1 MSFRLFKTRKGNSM
15 ADLIKKKCDRET
27 TKIENTVY
35 NIPNLG
41 IVKEYDECY
50 KITQPYTNIKYS
62 TGDYTVLRK
71 YRTIYNNRKLDENR
85 KPIQFFNG
93 EMNSS
98 MYLEK
103 SNTQSSTST
112 QNICDNQYKNYI
124 YKQIDI
130 PDKEE
135 KILCEKTVMR
145 ELPDRDWNTF
155 QIQ

>member
-1 MSFRLFKTRKGNSM
+1 MSFRLFKTQKGNTM

-35 NIPNLG
+35 NVPNLG

-50 KITQPYTNIKYS
+50 KITQPYTNIKY
-62 TGDYTVLRK
+62 TIGDYTVLRK

-103 SNTQSSTST
+103 SNSQSPTSK

-124 YKQIDI
+124 YKQIDN

-135 KILCEKTVMR
+135 KILCEKDVLR